1 MIKFISKIY
10 LINFENSIMA
20 KNSENVLKIKEM
32 LPPEDKALVYIIRP
46 SIVGRVVE
54 LILECN
60 GTYLATTKGKRF
72 LYLLLD
78 PGAHTFVSKSKN
90 ESSLQLNLEAGLSYF
105 ILQKVKAVG
114 AKPLTVLELMK
125 EVTGRE
131 KLKKCSLIES
141 ENIKEGIISSYEYTP
156 ESLAPESM
164 TSKEKNKYAIIAV
177 LVIIVGII
185 FIIWG
190 INDLM
195 RA

>member
-1 MIKFISKIY
+1 M
-10 LINFENSIMA
+10 
-20 KNSENVLKIKEM
+20 
-32 LPPEDKALVYIIRP
+32 
-46 SIVGRVVE
+46 
-54 LILECN
+54 
-60 GTYLATTKGKRF
+60 
-72 LYLLLD
+72 
-78 PGAHTFVSKSKN
+78 
-90 ESSLQLNLEAGLSYF
+90 QLNLEAGLSYF

-114 AKPLTVLELMK
+114 AKPLTVLELME

-141 ENIKEGIISSYEYTP
+141 ENIKEVIISSYEYTP

-190 INDLM
+190 ISDLM